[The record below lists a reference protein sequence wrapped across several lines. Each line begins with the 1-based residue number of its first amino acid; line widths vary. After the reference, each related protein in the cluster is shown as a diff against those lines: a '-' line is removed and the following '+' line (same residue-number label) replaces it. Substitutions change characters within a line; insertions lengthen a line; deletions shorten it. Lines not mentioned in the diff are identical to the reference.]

1 MNEVFKKIKSLAEPL
16 NSWDLNESIRRV
28 EESYLMMLKYTIDGI
43 EDPNREAV
51 YADIVASIYRILDVI
66 TRETLRKEQSSSIY
80 FSTLR
85 FKEMQRGVTISQML
99 ADYAEK
105 CDQLSMFN
113 LVVNGENE
121 TQSKREKELARI
133 RNAQKIVV
141 EIDMDTYFPYLADEP
156 YVHYYD
162 SLAIECDSLQI
173 YRFKNIDIGD
183 TIYRDLRMVI
193 LDSLAVKDS
202 LMTGDTLMVTDT
214 ISK

>member
-1 MNEVFKKIKSLAEPL
+1 MTQKELNNFKNKIIQSVKSRRMNEVFKKIKSLAEPL

-121 TQSKREKELARI
+121 TQSKREKELANEI
-133 RNAQKIVV
+133 LANDIFDKIW
-141 EIDMDTYFPYLADEP
+141 
-156 YVHYYD
+156 VHNHQ
-162 SLAIECDSLQI
+162 IEKINYGGL
-173 YRFKNIDIGD
+173 
-183 TIYRDLRMVI
+183 
-193 LDSLAVKDS
+193 S
-202 LMTGDTLMVTDT
+202 LMPEH
-214 ISK
+214 